1 MISKHIGRRSFVKLS
16 AACASLTSPLM
27 GISQSMDA
35 NIKVAIDIA
44 TTEIRIGIIEK
55 RHSVPL
61 KLISYKS
68 IQNNGMKLGLIE
80 DTATVSRNIVACINL
95 FEEPLRSKITDVVAA
110 LPGVKVAGKTN
121 VAGFSQLATSLNL
134 SKLNLQKVHLK
145 NQMSGD
151 AVLID
156 EEKKNGVLVVDL
168 GAATTSL
175 AYFINNSLLNAQT
188 IPIAGDMVTSDIAMA
203 LRTTKIAAEK
213 IKVDFS
219 NLSATNQS
227 LDFEFEVPRLD
238 GLPSRKLKAVAIP
251 QIIEPRIIEIFE
263 LIKVSQKEINKAYG
277 PIKSIVLTGGT
288 SLTPTIAKIC
298 SDICGLKTRL
308 GEHRIPIDKSIEIS
322 GPRSSVLAGMLLSL
336 S

>member
-27 GISQSMDA
+27 GKTQSIDA

-68 IQNNGMKLGLIE
+68 IQNSGMKLGLIE

-95 FEEPLRSKITDVVAA
+95 FEESLRSKITDVVAA
-110 LPGVKVAGKTN
+110 LPGVKIAGKTN

-134 SKLNLQKVHLK
+134 SKLNLQRVHLK

-151 AVLID
+151 AVLLD

-175 AYFINNSLLNAQT
+175 AYFLNNSLLKAQT

-213 IKVDFS
+213 IKLDFS
-219 NLSATNQS
+219 NMSANNQS
-227 LDFEFEVPRLD
+227 LDFEFQVPRLD
-238 GLPSRKLKAVAIP
+238 GLTNRKIKAVVIP
-251 QIIEPRIIEIFE
+251 QIIEPRIVEIFE
-263 LIKVSQKEINKAYG
+263 LIKVSKKEIEKLSE
-277 PIKSIVLTGGT
+277 PIQSIVLTGGT
-288 SLTPTIAKIC
+288 ALTPSIAKIC
-298 SDICGLKTRL
+298 SDLCGLKVRIA
-308 GEHRIPIDKSIEIS
+308 EHRIPIEKSIEMM
-322 GPRSSVLAGMLLSL
+322 GPRVSVLAGMLLTL
-336 S
+336 N